1 MNSVE
6 LREKRAKL
14 WEGTKA
20 FLDSHRMENGL
31 LSAEDDAAYDRM
43 ETEIVALGKE
53 IERAERAEA
62 MDRELAKAV
71 NTPIVDKPS
80 NAPKI
85 EKGGRANDEYSR
97 SFWNVMRA
105 KTPNYEFVN
114 ALQEG
119 ENGEG
124 GFLVPDEFER
134 TLVQALEEENIF
146 RKIAKIIR
154 TDSGT
159 RAIPVVSGHG
169 SAAWLDEE
177 KPFVDSDE
185 TFGQVT
191 LGAHKVGTTIKISDE
206 LMQDSAFD
214 LEGYMASEF
223 ARRIGAKEEEAF
235 FTGDGVGKPLG
246 ILAASGGADVGKV
259 TAAATSIKADEII
272 DLFHSLRPAY
282 RKNAIWMMNDTT
294 ISELRKLKDSNGQYL
309 WQTSLAAGTPDTL
322 LGLPVMT
329 SAYMP
334 EIKAGNKT
342 IAFGDFKYYWIAD
355 RLGRTFKRL
364 NELYATSGQVGFI
377 GQQRV
382 DGKLILP
389 EAIKVL
395 SQKASA

>member
-1 MNSVE
+1 M
-6 LREKRAKL
+6 
-14 WEGTKA
+14 
-20 FLDSHRMENGL
+20 
-31 LSAEDDAAYDRM
+31 
-43 ETEIVALGKE
+43 
-53 IERAERAEA
+53 
-62 MDRELAKAV
+62 
-71 NTPIVDKPS
+71 
-80 NAPKI
+80 
-85 EKGGRANDEYSR
+85 
-97 SFWNVMRA
+97 
-105 KTPNYEFVN
+105 
-114 ALQEG
+114 
-119 ENGEG
+119 
-124 GFLVPDEFER
+124 
-134 TLVQALEEENIF
+134 
-146 RKIAKIIR
+146 
-154 TDSGT
+154 
-159 RAIPVVSGHG
+159 
-169 SAAWLDEE
+169 
-177 KPFVDSDE
+177 
-185 TFGQVT
+185 
-191 LGAHKVGTTIKISDE
+191 GTTIKISDE

-259 TAAATSIKADEII
+259 TSAATSIKADEII

-282 RKNAIWMMNDTT
+282 RKNAIWVMNDTT